1 MYLMLKKNDLHM
13 ADAITRIQLLSYKV
27 FNSLRKD
34 SHSSGLIARKRHT
47 KRDDS
52 VIHYHPFIA
61 GKVYILT
68 SRLSTN

>member
-1 MYLMLKKNDLHM
+1 MPLLAFNYFHIKYS
-13 ADAITRIQLLSYKV
+13 TVFVRIL
-27 FNSLRKD
+27 
-34 SHSSGLIARKRHT
+34 HSSGLIARKRHT